1 MSEKEKLTSGPWRVV
16 DTLECHNGWNGPERK
31 SEIVGANGQRIAKL
45 DGRIS
50 KADARVIEQGTS
62 MYSPLGNVRDYL
74 SKLSF
79 WDMDMQ
85 LTNECWIELIEK
97 ELRNVRG

>member
-1 MSEKEKLTSGPWRVV
+1 MSEKEKFTSGPLRVI
-16 DTLECHNGWNGPERK
+16 DTIECHNGWNGPEGK

-62 MYSPLGNVRDYL
+62 MYSLLANVRDYL
-74 SKLSF
+74 SKLRF
-79 WDMDMQ
+79 EGMDMQ

-97 ELRNVRG
+97 ELRKVRG

>member
-1 MSEKEKLTSGPWRVV
+1 MSEKEKFTSGPWRVV
-16 DTLECHNGWNGPERK
+16 DTLECHDGCNGPERK

-45 DGRIS
+45 DARIS

-62 MYSPLGNVRDYL
+62 MYSLLANVRDYL
-74 SKLSF
+74 SKLRF
-79 WDMDMQ
+79 CGMDMQ

-97 ELRNVRG
+97 ELRKVRG

>member
-1 MSEKEKLTSGPWRVV
+1 MSEKEKFTSGPWRVV
-16 DTLECHNGWNGPERK
+16 DTLECNNGWNGPERK

-62 MYSPLGNVRDYL
+62 MYSLLVNVRDYL
-74 SKLSF
+74 SKLRF
-79 WDMDMQ
+79 EGMDMQ

-97 ELRNVRG
+97 ELRKVRG

>member
-1 MSEKEKLTSGPWRVV
+1 MSEKFTPGPWRVV

-62 MYSPLGNVRDYL
+62 MYSLLGNVRDYL

>member
-1 MSEKEKLTSGPWRVV
+1 MSEKEKFTSGPWRVV

-50 KADARVIEQGTS
+50 KADARVIEQATS
-62 MYSPLGNVRDYL
+62 MCSLLEQVRYYL
-74 SKLSF
+74 SKLRF
-79 WDMDMQ
+79 DEMDMQ
-85 LTNECWIELIEK
+85 LTNECWINLIEK
-97 ELRNVRG
+97 ELRKWRV